1 MRPRGSTSQIQ
12 RQVFSPSDAEDDI
25 DNTWDERRAAG
36 RALRKA
42 VARSDHA
49 EWTPPPGR
57 PDPIGVLEAQGASR
71 VLELLPIRYGRM
83 AQSSFAFYR
92 GAAAIM
98 AMDLSTAPV
107 TGLRVQACGDAHV
120 ANFGKFATPERNM
133 VFDINDFDETLP
145 GPWEWDVK
153 RLAGSLHV
161 VARQRGF
168 SPASCD
174 RVVTTAVRGYRKR
187 IAQTA
192 KMSSLALWYARTDI
206 KDVIAHF
213 PANFRP
219 QVRRDVKKAR
229 RKGHRRALAK
239 LTREKGGIVRF
250 AEDPPLIVHIDNTD
264 HDMDDVKPMI
274 ESYREGL
281 SLDLLNLFDRF
292 RLVDV
297 ARKVVGVGS
306 VGTRCWICLFEGP
319 DLPTGDRMILQVK
332 EAQASVLE
340 TYVGASSLEHHG
352 LRVVA
357 GQRLTQ
363 AASDIFLGW
372 TETPNGR
379 DYYVRQLW
387 DFKGSSDP
395 MTMSVTNLCYYG
407 DLCGMALARAHA
419 RTGDSVKLAGYLGKS
434 DAFDRAIASWAAKY
448 ATTNEDDHA
457 ALLDAITTGRVCADT

>member
-1 MRPRGSTSQIQ
+1 M
-12 RQVFSPSDAEDDI
+12 
-25 DNTWDERRAAG
+25 
-36 RALRKA
+36 
-42 VARSDHA
+42 
-49 EWTPPPGR
+49 
-57 PDPIGVLEAQGASR
+57 LEAQGASR
-71 VLELLPIRYGRM
+71 VRELLPIRYGRM

-206 KDVIAHF
+206 NDVIEHF
-213 PANFRP
+213 PASFRP

-239 LTREKGGIVRF
+239 LTREEGGTVRF
-250 AEDPPLIVHIDNTD
+250 AEDPPLIVHLDNTD

-340 TYVGASSLEHHG
+340 PYVGASALEHHG

-434 DAFDRAIASWAAKY
+434 DVFDRAIASWAAKY

-457 ALLDAITTGRVCADT
+457 ALLDAIATGHVGADT